1 MQVRYLF
8 GSGVDTAAY
17 ASRVCVGA
25 TEIGNHTYDENCDYL
40 LRRINDHHES
50 VLEHVVYSFEI
61 KDISRALLQQISRHR
76 HISLSVQS
84 TRWALKKVAAEG
96 STLISM
102 PGELDGEE
110 EDEYGEVMWQAVELA
125 LKLSRKYGNDV
136 GKYAL
141 PECFYTMLVMTVN
154 LRQLRHMYRLRTH
167 SSALGEFRDL
177 MVAMVNTLPTRER
190 ELVTA

>member
-1 MQVRYLF
+1 MKVTYLF
-8 GSGVDTAAY
+8 GSGVETAAY
-17 ASRVCVGA
+17 ASRVCVGT

-61 KDISRALLQQISRHR
+61 KDITRALLQQISRHR

-84 TRWALKKVAAEG
+84 TRWALKKMAYEG
-96 STLISM
+96 IRFSM
-102 PGELDGEE
+102 PDELNDEE
-110 EDEYGEVMWQAVELA
+110 EKEYDELMSMTIELA
-125 LKLSRKYGNDV
+125 LKLSKKYGNDV

-141 PECFYTMLVMTVN
+141 PECLNTMLVMTVN
-154 LRQLRHMYRLRTH
+154 LRQLRHMYKLRTH
-167 SSALGEFRDL
+167 SSALEEFRDL
-177 MVAMVNTLPTRER
+177 MVAMVNTLPVRER

>member
-1 MQVRYLF
+1 MKVKYLF
-8 GSGVDTAAY
+8 GSGVETAAY

-61 KDISRALLQQISRHR
+61 KDITRALLQQISRHR

-84 TRWALKKVAAEG
+84 TRWALKKMAYEG
-96 STLISM
+96 IWYFM
-102 PGELDGEE
+102 PDELNDEE
-110 EDEYGEVMWQAVELA
+110 EKEYDELMSMAIQMA
-125 LKLSRKYGNDV
+125 LQLSKKYGNDV

-141 PECFYTMLVMTVN
+141 PECLNTMLVMTVN
-154 LRQLRHMYRLRTH
+154 LRQLRHMYKLRTH
-167 SSALGEFRDL
+167 SSALEEFRDL
-177 MVAMVNTLPTRER
+177 MVAIVNTLPVRER

>member
-1 MQVRYLF
+1 MQVSYLF
-8 GSGVDTAAY
+8 GSGVETAAY
-17 ASRVCVGA
+17 ASRVCVGT

-50 VLEHVVYSFEI
+50 VLEHVVYSFKI

-84 TRWALKKVAAEG
+84 TRWALKKVAAER
-96 STLISM
+96 STLV
-102 PGELDGEE
+102 PTPDELNEEE
-110 EDEYGEVMWQAVELA
+110 EDEYGKVMWQAIELA
-125 LKLSRKYGNDV
+125 LKLSEKYGNDV

-154 LRQLRHMYRLRTH
+154 LRQLRYMYKLRTH
-167 SSALGEFRDL
+167 SSALEEFRDL
-177 MVAMVNTLPTRER
+177 MVAIVNTLPARER
-190 ELVTA
+190 ELVTE

>member
-1 MQVRYLF
+1 MKVTYLF
-8 GSGVDTAAY
+8 GSGVETAAY
-17 ASRVCVGA
+17 ASRVCVGT

-61 KDISRALLQQISRHR
+61 KDITRALLQQISRHR

-84 TRWALKKVAAEG
+84 TRWALKKMAYEG
-96 STLISM
+96 IRFSM
-102 PGELDGEE
+102 PDKLNDEE
-110 EDEYGEVMWQAVELA
+110 EKEYDELMSMAIELA
-125 LKLSRKYGNDV
+125 LQLSKKYGNDV

-141 PECFYTMLVMTVN
+141 PECLNTMLVMTVN
-154 LRQLRHMYRLRTH
+154 LRQLRHMYKLRTH

-177 MVAMVNTLPTRER
+177 MVAIVNTLPVRER

>member
-1 MQVRYLF
+1 MKVTYLF
-8 GSGVDTAAY
+8 GSGVETAAY
-17 ASRVCVGA
+17 ASRVCVGT

-61 KDISRALLQQISRHR
+61 KDITRALLQQISRHR

-84 TRWALKKVAAEG
+84 TRWALKKMAYEG
-96 STLISM
+96 IMYSM
-102 PGELDGEE
+102 PDELNDEE
-110 EDEYGEVMWQAVELA
+110 EKEYDELMSMAIQLA
-125 LKLSRKYGNDV
+125 LQLSKKYGNDV

-141 PECFYTMLVMTVN
+141 PECLNTMLVMTVN
-154 LRQLRHMYRLRTH
+154 LRQLRHMYKLRTH
-167 SSALGEFRDL
+167 SSALEEFRDL
-177 MVAMVNTLPTRER
+177 MVAMVNTLPVRER

>member
-1 MQVRYLF
+1 MKVTYLF
-8 GSGVDTAAY
+8 GSGVETAAY
-17 ASRVCVGA
+17 ASRVCVGT

-61 KDISRALLQQISRHR
+61 KDITRALLQQISRHR

-84 TRWALKKVAAEG
+84 TRWALKRLEDEG
-96 STLISM
+96 LISFSIP
-102 PGELDGEE
+102 PGLDEKDFDKFRNVASDGIS
-110 EDEYGEVMWQAVELA
+110 LA
-125 LKLSRKYGNDV
+125 LELSRKYGNDV

-141 PECFYTMLVMTVN
+141 PECLNTMLVMTVN
-154 LRQLRHMYRLRTH
+154 LRQLRHMYKLRTH
-167 SSALGEFRDL
+167 SSALEEFRDL
-177 MVAMVNTLPTRER
+177 MVAIVNTLPKRER

>member
-1 MQVRYLF
+1 MKVTYLF
-8 GSGVDTAAY
+8 GSGVETAAY
-17 ASRVCVGA
+17 ASRVCVGT

-61 KDISRALLQQISRHR
+61 KDITRALLQQISRHR

-84 TRWALKKVAAEG
+84 TRWALKKMAYEG
-96 STLISM
+96 IWYSM
-102 PGELDGEE
+102 PDELNDEE
-110 EDEYGEVMWQAVELA
+110 EKEYDELMSMAIELA
-125 LKLSRKYGNDV
+125 LQLSKKYGNDV

-141 PECFYTMLVMTVN
+141 PECLNTMLVMTVN
-154 LRQLRHMYRLRTH
+154 LRQLRHMYKLRTH
-167 SSALGEFRDL
+167 SSALEEFRDL
-177 MVAMVNTLPTRER
+177 MVAMVNTLPVRER

>member
-1 MQVRYLF
+1 MKVTYLF
-8 GSGVDTAAY
+8 GSGVETAAY
-17 ASRVCVGA
+17 ASRVCVGT

-61 KDISRALLQQISRHR
+61 SEISRALLQQISRHR

-84 TRWALKKVAAEG
+84 TRWALKRMADEG
-96 STLISM
+96 MTFSM
-102 PGELDGEE
+102 PDELNDEE
-110 EDEYGEVMWQAVELA
+110 EKEYDELMSMAIQLA
-125 LKLSRKYGNDV
+125 LQLSKKYGNDV

-141 PECFYTMLVMTVN
+141 PECLNTMLVMTVN
-154 LRQLRHMYRLRTH
+154 LRQLRHMYKLRTH
-167 SSALGEFRDL
+167 SSALEEFRDL
-177 MVAMVNTLPTRER
+177 MVAIVNTLPVRER